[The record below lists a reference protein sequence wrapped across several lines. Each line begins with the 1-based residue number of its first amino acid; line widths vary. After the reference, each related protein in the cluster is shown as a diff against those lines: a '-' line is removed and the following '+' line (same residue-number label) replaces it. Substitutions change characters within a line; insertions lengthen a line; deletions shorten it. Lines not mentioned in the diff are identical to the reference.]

1 MPGTPYS
8 LLILISSPILMFKA
22 IVQSLTTRYEPCEAR
37 AMAFILLE
45 DAFGVSRLDVYADK
59 VRNFSEDERKL
70 LSNILQ
76 RLQEGE
82 PLQYV
87 LGTAQFCGL
96 TFQVGPATLIP
107 RPETE
112 ELVDWAGEVA
122 GSVLD
127 LGTGSGCIAIA
138 IAHRNPAAQV
148 TAWDLSADALE
159 VARKN
164 ASHNGVEVRFEQ
176 HDMLKELP
184 EEKHYQLIVSNPPYI
199 CDREK
204 EEMEEHVLCYEPASA
219 LFVPDSDPLLFYRA
233 LATIGRHAL
242 REGGAIL
249 MEINRAYGQEVKHL
263 FEEAGYAAVELRQ
276 DAFGNDRMVRAVWN
290 GDKPLTAQA
299 SPSNR
304 TRQNCC
310 QAVVV

>member
-1 MPGTPYS
+1 
-8 LLILISSPILMFKA
+8 MFKT

-87 LGTAQFCGL
+87 LGNAQFCGL
-96 TFQVGPATLIP
+96 NFRVGPATLIP

-112 ELVDWAGEVA
+112 ELVDWAGKIT
-122 GSVLD
+122 GPVLD

-138 IAHRNPAAQV
+138 IAHRNPTAQI

-159 VARKN
+159 MAREN
-164 ASHNGVEVRFEQ
+164 AKHNGVEVRFEQ
-176 HDMLKELP
+176 HDMLKDLP
-184 EEKHYQLIVSNPPYI
+184 KKNHYQLIVSNPPYI
-199 CDREK
+199 CDKEK

-219 LFVPDSDPLLFYRA
+219 LFVPDNDPLLFYRA
-233 LATIGRHAL
+233 LAAIGRHAL
-242 REGGAIL
+242 RKDGTIL
-249 MEINRAYGQEVKHL
+249 MEINRAYGNKVVHL
-263 FEEAGYAAVELRQ
+263 FQEAGYSEVELRQ

-290 GDKPLTAQA
+290 GNDHLTEIE
-299 SPSNR
+299 
-304 TRQNCC
+304 
-310 QAVVV
+310 